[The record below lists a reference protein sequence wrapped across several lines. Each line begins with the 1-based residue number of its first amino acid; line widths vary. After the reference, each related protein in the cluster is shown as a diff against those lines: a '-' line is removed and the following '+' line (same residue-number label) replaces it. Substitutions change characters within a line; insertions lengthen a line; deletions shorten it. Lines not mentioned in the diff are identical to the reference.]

1 MKNENQEVIKT
12 PQTPQTPQ
20 TPPTVEEFNIELYCT

>member
-1 MKNENQEVIKT
+1 MKNENQEVIK
-12 PQTPQTPQ
+12 TPQTPQ

>member
-12 PQTPQTPQ
+12 PQTP
-20 TPPTVEEFNIELYCT
+20 PPPPEEFNIELYCT

>member
-12 PQTPQTPQ
+12 PQTPQP
-20 TPPTVEEFNIELYCT
+20 PPTVEEFNIELYCT